1 LSANSFN
8 TKLNSDN
15 EDRKKKRG
23 GGRIVLF
30 LAQNVCHMY
39 RMYAVT
45 LVRK

>member
-1 LSANSFN
+1 MLSLLSLVL
-8 TKLNSDN
+8 KKI
-15 EDRKKKRG
+15 EKKKRG